1 MQRTQSANKRTN
13 ERTNNRNETKR
24 NERMNRRT
32 RRRVATCRVATCC
45 DATCRDAT
53 RRDPTCRED
62 FLTYFGHSW
71 YFESDSF
78 KCHHVRWY
86 CISMA
91 YERGGTSGWQISNPN
106 FDKTS
111 ILNMSVTRIVF
122 VRFFV
127 GATKFSNMSL
137 TKRFSEEPLVQTF
150 PFPCA
155 FSNYRV
161 LLHLPSLPFRQ
172 FHTFFLPYLIT
183 MVVYLSHLLPLILA
197 V

>member
-1 MQRTQSANKRTN
+1 MMMLLLLLLLLMMMMMIDDDDDDGQCGPVAHMMMQFFVIGFVWIVLLSQPFWHSVRDISSFHQGDHPDGTMSGQSNWERRRDAILEKQTNKTMQRTQSTNKRTN

-91 YERGGTSGWQISNPN
+91 YERGGTSGW
-106 FDKTS
+106 
-111 ILNMSVTRIVF
+111 
-122 VRFFV
+122 
-127 GATKFSNMSL
+127 
-137 TKRFSEEPLVQTF
+137 
-150 PFPCA
+150 
-155 FSNYRV
+155 
-161 LLHLPSLPFRQ
+161 
-172 FHTFFLPYLIT
+172 
-183 MVVYLSHLLPLILA
+183 
-197 V
+197 